1 MVAVFSE
8 YFYMLSF
15 NLFVIS
21 YIAYYKIGRFIFLSI
36 PIPVFIPSDR
46 FARNGPVR
54 LSLISS
60 VLLLL
65 GKTKDF
71 AFLSLIRRTHWPLEL
86 LASSSDTTGR
96 AFRKSKTTLARAPMV
111 PQHEHR
117 RRTSTRIILH
127 FRINMYI
134 NTLFF
139 RIHRKLPI
147 IYLLIFFRKHF

>member
-36 PIPVFIPSDR
+36 PIPDFVAEDPV
-46 FARNGPVR
+46 AWTGPLR

-71 AFLSLIRRTHWPLEL
+71 AFLSLIRRTH
-86 LASSSDTTGR
+86 
-96 AFRKSKTTLARAPMV
+96 
-111 PQHEHR
+111 
-117 RRTSTRIILH
+117 
-127 FRINMYI
+127 
-134 NTLFF
+134 
-139 RIHRKLPI
+139 
-147 IYLLIFFRKHF
+147 